1 MTRSYSNNLTF
12 AASLCLMD
20 RPRTRFA
27 AAKELR
33 GMGVQIIT
41 RGERQW
47 LVRTIGGEG
56 LAILR
61 NARSWS
67 AS

>member
-1 MTRSYSNNLTF
+1 MSRYTQILPAAATR
-12 AASLCLMD
+12 CLMD
-20 RPRTRFA
+20 SPRTRYA

-47 LVRTIGGEG
+47 IVRTIAGEG